1 MKLHCPRA
9 VLAAAFQTVG
19 GVVPTR
25 TPKDILRNVKLVVG
39 DGQGTL
45 VGTDQEV
52 GIRYLIPGVQTD
64 SAGEVLL
71 PTQRVS
77 AILREVQDSDV
88 QIEVQTDALWIRCG
102 RSEFKLSIIDPA
114 EFPDVAEFNDTNFI
128 SIPGKLLKT
137 AIQRTVFAADV
148 ESTRYA
154 LGGVLMDV
162 KGSEITL
169 AATDSR
175 RLAVSKAS
183 ATVHG
188 TPAADS
194 PAPIIPSKAMS
205 LIERNIA
212 DPEAEV
218 QIAAHRNDVLVK
230 TGATTIYSR
239 LVEGRFPR
247 YQDVIP
253 KESKIRIE
261 LVAGPF
267 LSAVRQA
274 MIVTN
279 EESRGVDFSFGGDTL
294 TLASVGA
301 DVGTSRIELPVS
313 YGGED
318 VTVTFDPKF
327 VVDFLR
333 VFDPAT
339 AITLNL
345 NDGNSAALFKAEEN
359 HQYVVMPLARDS

>member
-1 MKLHCPRA
+1 MKLHCSRS
-9 VLAAAFQTVG
+9 VLASAFQTVG

-77 AILREVQDSDV
+77 AILREVQSDDV
-88 QIEVQTDALWIRCG
+88 EIEVGTDALWIRSG

-114 EFPDVAEFNDTNFI
+114 EFPDVAEFNDSNFI
-128 SIPGKLLKT
+128 AVPGKLLKT

-162 KGSEITL
+162 KGNDLTL

-175 RLAVSKAS
+175 RLAVSKAPV
-183 ATVHG
+183 TIHG
-188 TPAADS
+188 ELPADA

-205 LIERNIA
+205 LIERNISDPDA
-212 DPEAEV
+212 DV
-218 QIAAHRNDVLVK
+218 QIAAHKNDVLVK
-230 TGATTIYSR
+230 CGSTTIYSR
-239 LVEGRFPR
+239 LVEGRFPK
-247 YQDVIP
+247 YQDVVP
-253 KESKIRIE
+253 KSSAVRIE

-313 YGGED
+313 YGGDEI
-318 VTVTFDPKF
+318 TVTFDPKF

-333 VFDPAT
+333 VFDSAT
-339 AITLNL
+339 AVSLNL
-345 NDGNSAALFKAEEN
+345 NDANSAALFTAEQN
-359 HQYVVMPLARDS
+359 HQYVVMPLARE

>member
-1 MKLHCPRA
+1 MKLHCSRS
-9 VLAAAFQTVG
+9 VLASAFQTVG

-77 AILREVQDSDV
+77 AILREVQSDDV
-88 QIEVQTDALWIRCG
+88 QIEVGTDALWIRSG

-114 EFPDVAEFNDTNFI
+114 EFPDVAEFNDANFI
-128 SIPGKLLKT
+128 AVPGKLLKT

-148 ESTRYA
+148 ESTRNA

-162 KGSEITL
+162 KGNDLTL

-175 RLAVSKAS
+175 RLAVSKAPVTIHGEHS
-183 ATVHG
+183 AD
-188 TPAADS
+188 AS
-194 PAPIIPSKAMS
+194 APIIPSKAMS
-205 LIERNIA
+205 LIERNISDPDA
-212 DPEAEV
+212 DV
-218 QIAAHRNDVLVK
+218 QIAIHKNDVLVK
-230 TGATTIYSR
+230 CGSTTIYSR
-239 LVEGRFPR
+239 LVEGRFPK

-253 KESKIRIE
+253 KSSKVRIE

-313 YGGED
+313 YGGDEI
-318 VTVTFDPKF
+318 TVTFDPKF

-333 VFDPAT
+333 VFDSAT
-339 AITLNL
+339 AVSLNL
-345 NDGNSAALFKAEEN
+345 NDGNSAALFTAEQN
-359 HQYVVMPLARDS
+359 HQYVVMPLARE